1 MYFLKIGCITNVFLI
16 AMTCLST
23 LTEIP
28 DSSAYFKLLIEAFKK
43 NFMLICG
50 WQLVVLVNVIQCYK
64 WQFIQSTNQ
73 L

>member
-28 DSSAYFKLLIEAFKK
+28 DRSAYFKLLIEALKK
-43 NFMLICG
+43 KKCLFVAGN
-50 WQLVVLVNVIQCYK
+50 
-64 WQFIQSTNQ
+64 
-73 L
+73 